1 MKCFIQFT
9 WTNLDGSQKEV
20 GNVLNLVQKEGGT
33 QKGVDSLRKGGEFQL
48 KNYAI
53 ENAKITKRSRA
64 YEVYASTYNVE
75 ILKSFDS
82 ELQLKGTE
90 STIKNKLKDLLSELR
105 DFKFVTILV
114 LEFKKI
120 ESDDKTQ
127 YSFFNW
133 RVA

>member
-1 MKCFIQFT
+1 MFHTIYMDQFG
-9 WTNLDGSQKEV
+9 WLSERGGQHFKFGWERGGYPERGRFPQKR
-20 GNVLNLVQKEGGT
+20 EGGV
-33 QKGVDSLRKGGEFQL
+33 QP

-82 ELQLKGTE
+82 ELQLKDTE

-120 ESDDKTQ
+120 ESGDKTQ
-127 YSFFNW
+127 YSFFN
-133 RVA
+133 

>member
-1 MKCFIQFT
+1 M
-9 WTNLDGSQKEV
+9 DGSQKEV

-33 QKGVDSLRKGGEFQL
+33 QKGVDSPPPPPPPPPQFQL

-53 ENAKITKRSRA
+53 ENAKITKRSRT
-64 YEVYASTYNVE
+64 YEVDASTYNVE

>member
-1 MKCFIQFT
+1 M
-9 WTNLDGSQKEV
+9 DGSQKEV

-64 YEVYASTYNVE
+64 YEVDASTYNVE

-114 LEFKKI
+114 LELK
-120 ESDDKTQ
+120 
-127 YSFFNW
+127 
-133 RVA
+133 